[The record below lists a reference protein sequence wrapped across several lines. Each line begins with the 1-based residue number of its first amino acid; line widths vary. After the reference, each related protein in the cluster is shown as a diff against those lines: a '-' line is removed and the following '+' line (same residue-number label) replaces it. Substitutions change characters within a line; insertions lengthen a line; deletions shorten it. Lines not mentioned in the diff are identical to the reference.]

1 MMNLESIPT
10 TGAGPLKQKI
20 QRLFI
25 SDCAAIAISMVAIWA
40 MVIFAMT
47 AVRVIAPSRMV
58 EALIV
63 SSALLICLFAT
74 ASLAAVFVH
83 VRRNREAI
91 YTEDILASIGQE

>member
-1 MMNLESIPT
+1 M
-10 TGAGPLKQKI
+10 KQKI